1 MIEIIIL
8 SLLGLGGIV
17 FGIDEATNDDN
28 NSTTPSRSGEEFE
41 GDSSAQMYTGTDGD
55 DFVEM
60 PAVTTLLIW
69 ALATTKPVWVL
80 VLIRPLVATATT
92 ASTAARAMTV
102 WTSVSKTTSQMVATA
117 TT

>member
-92 ASTAARAMTV
+92 ASTAARAMT
-102 WTSVSKTTSQMVATA
+102 
-117 TT
+117 